1 MQRRAV
7 VIGGSISGLLAAHLL
22 RDIGWDAFV
31 FERNEVKLSSRGAG
45 LSTQVQLRDIMR
57 RLGVPFDESMGI
69 QVDRLI
75 CLDRCGNVVLE
86 KPTAR
91 NMSAWARLYSALLAK
106 LPADKYRL
114 GMTFVRAEQK
124 GDGVTAVFAD
134 GTRVCADLLIGADGV
149 RSTVREQFLPALQPD
164 YAGYVAWRAMIAEE
178 QVPARGREI
187 FDVYT
192 FCLPEGELFLGYPV
206 PGRNDETRIG
216 HRAYNIVWYRP
227 APADSVLVELCTDA
241 AGRRHGSSIPPPL
254 IRREVISEV
263 KTAARDLIAPQAAVI
278 FAAAQPFFQPIFD
291 LESPQLVFGRVVL
304 IGDAA
309 FVARPHV
316 GAGVTKAAL
325 DAECLADAL
334 RAAGGDIE
342 GALASY
348 ERGQLAFG
356 RGLVALGRE
365 EGGYLSAH
373 AKAHTQPGDGA
384 LHRDAESVVE
394 MHNSRTAK
402 IQRLVASRGMAYTS
416 SREQSVASAIQDHGC
431 RVE

>member
-22 RDIGWDAFV
+22 RDIGWDAIV

-45 LSTQVQLRDIMR
+45 ISTQVQLRDIMR
-57 RLGVPFDESMGI
+57 RLGVPFDDSMGI
-69 QVDRLI
+69 HVDRLI
-75 CLDRCGNVVLE
+75 CLDRCGNIILE
-86 KPTAR
+86 EPTAR
-91 NMSAWARLYSALLAK
+91 TLSAWARLYSALLAK
-106 LPADKYRL
+106 LPADQYRL

-134 GTRVCADLLIGADGV
+134 GSRVCADLLIGADGV

-187 FDVYT
+187 FGVYT

-227 APADSVLVELCTDA
+227 APADTLLVELCTDA
-241 AGRRHGSSIPPPL
+241 AGRRHGLSIPPPL
-254 IRREVISEV
+254 IRPEVIDDV
-263 KTAARDLIAPQAAVI
+263 KAAARALIAPQCAAI
-278 FAAAQPFFQPIFD
+278 FDAAQPFFQPIFD
-291 LESPQLVFGRVVL
+291 LESPQIVFGRVVL

-325 DAECLADAL
+325 DAQSLAESL
-334 RAAGGDIE
+334 RTGGDDIAA
-342 GALASY
+342 ALTRH
-348 ERGQLAFG
+348 ERRQLTLG

-365 EGGYLSAH
+365 EGSYLSAQ
-373 AKAHTQPGDGA
+373 TQARRTQAPIP
-384 LHRDAESVVE
+384 HRDINSVIE
-394 MHNSRTAK
+394 MHNARTAK
-402 IQRLVASRGMAYTS
+402 IQRLIAACSMASG
-416 SREQSVASAIQDHGC
+416 
-431 RVE
+431 

>member
-22 RDIGWDAFV
+22 RDIGWDAIV
-31 FERNEVKLSSRGAG
+31 FERNAVKLTGRGAG
-45 LSTQVQLRDIMR
+45 ISTQAQFRDIMR

-75 CLDRCGNVVLE
+75 CLDRSGNVVLE

-91 NMSAWARLYSALLAK
+91 TMSAWARLYGELLAR

-114 GMTFVRAEQK
+114 GMQFVHAEQ
-124 GDGVTAVFAD
+124 GRADVTAVFTD
-134 GTRVCADLLIGADGV
+134 GSRVRADLLIGADGV
-149 RSTVREQFLPALQPD
+149 RSTVREQFLPELQPS

-178 QVPARGREI
+178 EIPPRGHEI

-192 FCLPEGELFLGYPV
+192 FCLPDGELFLGYPV
-206 PGRNDETRIG
+206 PGRNDETSVGR
-216 HRAYNIVWYRP
+216 RAYNIVWYRP
-227 APADSVLVELCTDA
+227 APADTLLIDLCTDA
-241 AGRRHGSSIPPPL
+241 AGHRHGLAIPPPL
-254 IRREVISEV
+254 IRREVIADV
-263 KTAARDLIAPQAAVI
+263 KAAARALIAPQAAAI
-278 FAAAQPFFQPIFD
+278 FECAQPFFQPIFD
-291 LESPQLVFGRVVL
+291 LESPQLVFGRVAL
-304 IGDAA
+304 MGDAA

-334 RAAGGDIE
+334 RAAGDIVE
-342 GALASY
+342 ALASY
-348 ERGQLAFG
+348 ERRQLAFG

-365 EGGYLSAH
+365 EGAYLSAQ
-373 AKAHTQPGDGA
+373 AKPRSQRSDGA
-384 LHRDAESVVE
+384 LHRDVESVVE

-402 IQRLVASRGMAYTS
+402 IQRLVAGRGA
-416 SREQSVASAIQDHGC
+416 
-431 RVE
+431 